1 MSIKKITTK
10 NKEIKWEVYLRLDGR
25 GSSRV
30 RRRFDKKIEAENFV
44 KEFHKE
50 QLDRIQ
56 NPTQSGSLLSRL
68 FKDEAEYWFTS
79 ARVKFSSGHLIRM
92 ESIYRDILPK
102 YGHLTIDKFTPE
114 FLTRYQSQEK
124 ARGLENSTINRNIQ
138 IFTSVLN
145 HSAKHRRIPY
155 NPCFGHSKLKE
166 DQYEMMYWEKSEAVS
181 FLKFAD
187 KKYPKGHPDRW
198 VFVVYLTALNTALRA
213 GEIWGLKPM
222 DISEDGLKITIRR
235 QYNRV
240 TLVYAITKG
249 NKIRV
254 VPCNPELRN
263 ELKDLISSRKI
274 TLDEP
279 LFMNQNRKPISH
291 DNFIKR
297 EFAQDLKEWT
307 KESQGKKIRF
317 HDLRHT
323 ATTLFISAGIDI
335 KTVKEICGHS
345 DISTTMNYVHMVAGS
360 VENVAKTFSISL
372 SREEAVSREVPKIS

>member
-1 MSIKKITTK
+1 MSIKKVTTK
-10 NKEIKWEVYLRLDGR
+10 NKEIKWEVRIRTNGR
-25 GSSRV
+25 GSERV
-30 RRRFDKKIEAENFV
+30 RRRFNKRIEAETFL

-56 NPTQSGSLLSRL
+56 NPNLAGSLITRL

-79 ARVKFSSGHLIRM
+79 ARVKFSTGHLIRM
-92 ESIYRDILPK
+92 KSIYKDILPK
-102 YGHLTIDKFTPE
+102 YGHLTVDKFTPD
-114 FLTRYQSQEK
+114 FMTKYQSQEK

-155 NPCFGHSKLKE
+155 NPCFGYSKLKE
-166 DQYEMMYWEKSEAVS
+166 SQPEMMYWDKSEAVS
-181 FLKFAD
+181 FLRFTD
-187 KKYPKGHPDRW
+187 KKYPRGHADRW
-198 VFVVYLTALNTALRA
+198 IYVVYLTALNTALRA
-213 GEIWGLKPM
+213 GELWGLKPM

-240 TLVYAITKG
+240 TLDYAITKG

-254 VPCNPELRN
+254 VPCNQELRN
-263 ELKDLISSRKI
+263 ELKELISARKI
-274 TLDEP
+274 RLDEP
-279 LFMNQNRKPISH
+279 LFMGLTRKPICH

-297 EFAQDLKEWT
+297 EFALDLKDWAN
-307 KESQGKKIRF
+307 ESQSKKIRF

-323 ATTLFISAGIDI
+323 ATTLLIAAGIDI

-360 VENVAKTFSISL
+360 IENVAKTFSITQN
-372 SREEAVSREVPKIS
+372 EEVKFT